1 MSQEVMCSFFFSV
14 EKALRSNLP
23 QHVISDKEIETEA
36 RVTLRLR
43 VHIMDRGR
51 SVTSNKGG
59 ANSCRF

>member
-1 MSQEVMCSFFFSV
+1 MSQEVMCSFFFL

-43 VHIMDRGR
+43 VHITVQRR

-59 ANSCRF
+59 PNSCRF